1 VRMIGKV
8 TLTIDQLIKL
18 YEISN
23 QAEGKSPKTVSW
35 YRDISGLFACYL
47 HDECGQDDISI
58 FTKDTVRNYILYLR
72 ERPRFQGHR
81 FTPSHGKVSA
91 KTVQGHVRALKAFS
105 TWLYTEGYTEDNR
118 LQSIKLPKAPA
129 KLIEPLTPD
138 EIQKIMDSIDIHSY
152 TGTRNHALLITLLDT
167 GIREDE
173 ITGVTLNNLNL
184 QDGCIKVMG
193 KGAKERIV
201 PIGRYTQ
208 MILSDYV
215 RKTRPEPV
223 DNALNALFLSQHGI
237 PITANAIKLMFARLS
252 ARSGVHRLHA
262 HLCRHT
268 FAINYLLNGGDI
280 FSLKEILGH
289 TTLEMVNHYLHFT
302 RAQITAQHRKFSP
315 MDKLFS
321 SK

>member
-1 VRMIGKV
+1 MTSK
-8 TLTIDQLIKL
+8 TTFTIDQLIKL
-18 YEISN
+18 YEVSN
-23 QAEGKSPKTVSW
+23 RAEGKSPKTVSW
-35 YRDISGLFACYL
+35 YSDILGLFAGYL
-47 HDECGQDDISI
+47 HDECGQDEISI

-72 ERPRFQGHR
+72 ERPRFQGHP
-81 FTPSHGKVSA
+81 FTPSNGKVSP

-118 LQSIKLPKAPA
+118 LQSVKLPKAPT

-138 EIQKIMDSIDIHSY
+138 EIHKIIDSIDIHSY
-152 TGTRNHALLITLLDT
+152 TGIRNHALLITLLDT
-167 GIREDE
+167 GIRENE
-173 ITGVTLNNLNL
+173 ITGITLNNLNL

-201 PIGRYTQ
+201 PIGRYTR
-208 MILSDYV
+208 MVLSDYK
-215 RKTRPEPV
+215 RKTRPEPA
-223 DNALNALFLSQHGI
+223 DNDCNALFLSGHGT
-237 PITANAIKLMFARLS
+237 PITANAITLTFSRLS
-252 ARSGVHRLHA
+252 AKSSVHRLHA

-302 RAQITAQHRKFSP
+302 RAQITDQHRKFSP
-315 MDKLFS
+315 MDRLFND
-321 SK
+321 K